1 VGRYRLGGCKM
12 ISSPRHLGPAFAIMQ
27 VLCAREALPRLRA
40 RLSFHE
46 NNGVALGCPVHC
58 SEIVRPSHIT
68 ALSRELSSPVLL
80 FHHHIT
86 AVSPAAA
93 A

>member
-1 VGRYRLGGCKM
+1 M
-12 ISSPRHLGPAFAIMQ
+12 IPSPWHLGPAFAIMQ
-27 VLCAREALPRLRA
+27 VLCALEALPQLHA

-46 NNGVALGCPVHC
+46 NSGVALGCPVQC
-58 SEIVRPSHIT
+58 SEIVRLSQIT
-68 ALSRELSSPVLL
+68 AWSRELSSLVLL

-93 A
+93 V